1 VAPEED
7 VDRGEDGAWGG
18 ETGRVAVSWGGRE
31 FPSGF
36 AGAWALLY
44 DATVEVRSFSFFPF

>member
-1 VAPEED
+1 MAPEED